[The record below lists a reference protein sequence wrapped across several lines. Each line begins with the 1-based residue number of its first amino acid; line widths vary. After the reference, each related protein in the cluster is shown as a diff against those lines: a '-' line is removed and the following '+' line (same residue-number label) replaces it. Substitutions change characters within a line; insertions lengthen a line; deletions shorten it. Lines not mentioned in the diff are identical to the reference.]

1 MKSLYIIKAGTTF
14 HAIAKQFGDF
24 DAWTAVALGE
34 TGVEKRIVDAEYG
47 AALPAAEDC
56 AGVVVTGSPRW

>member
-14 HAIAKQFGDF
+14 PATAKQFGDF
-24 DAWTAVALGE
+24 DAWAAAALGPVGIE
-34 TGVEKRIVDAEYG
+34 TRIVDAEHG